1 MSRTK
6 RVLVIGAGVVFGG
19 LLVVTGWIE
28 FRNSKK
34 LAAEGKAV
42 TAEVTGKDIERGRRG
57 RKSYY
62 LEVQFKT
69 EAGATEAQSVKVS
82 SSQYDGAKVGG
93 NVPVHYLP
101 SDPKICQVG
110 EKVETK
116 WSMMLWGL
124 GAWAASAFVGFSK
137 SDDDDGSK
145 VFAAPS
151 DLASTNAGSDDQRK
165 AA

>member
-6 RVLVIGAGVVFGG
+6 RILIVGGGLIFGG
-19 LLVVTGWIE
+19 ILVVVGWME
-28 FRNSKK
+28 YRNSRK

-69 EAGATEAQSVKVS
+69 EAGATEEQRVKVG
-82 SSQYDGAKVGG
+82 SSQYNAAKAGG
-93 NVPVHYLP
+93 RVPVHYLP
-101 SDPKICQVG
+101 SKPGVCQVG
-110 EKVETK
+110 EKVETR

-137 SDDDDGSK
+137 SDDDAGGGSSA
-145 VFAAPS
+145 VSTDAASS
-151 DLASTNAGSDDQRK
+151 DARADDQRE